1 MYLPAQAL
9 IHWGPPTSE
18 SRDFSRPL
26 GEREGA
32 QGSCSVVLVNTF
44 LGSHFRHSPHTSP
57 VLMPRYTPPP
67 PPQHPLFCGLHNELI
82 VLGVI

>member
-26 GEREGA
+26 GEGEGA

-57 VLMPRYTPPP
+57 VLMPCYTPPHLRSIP
-67 PPQHPLFCGLHNELI
+67 YSVACTMSSLSW
-82 VLGVI
+82 V